1 MNSLRDRFRV
11 LDERPVP
18 DIWPEIEHRVV
29 ATSPMR
35 TSATTTWRGRTG
47 AGSINRVGALLLAGI
62 LAIVAA
68 GLVVVGAG
76 WLQRVQAPLT
86 LAPTGSPA
94 AQPRSSAPGELP
106 RCAGGASEADARM
119 TYLAGTPS
127 NDRAW
132 GYDRGEAS
140 FTGRIAGFSDGGRA
154 VVLLDVA
161 AGEMCRLVELTN
173 ELWVQGSPETT
184 LAWSPTGAALA
195 IGGPSP
201 TTGRLLIWSPGRL
214 RTVWIGNEG
223 PVAAWS
229 PDGGSI
235 AAMPAGVRWGG
246 LIFADGSADQRLD
259 GAPNRMVWSPDG
271 LSLAMQPMSAGSIPL
286 GEFPFGSVSIWSAD
300 KGLVQVDDG
309 DLEPILVGWQD
320 DATLIVVDGGRLVS
334 MRAAD
339 PSHVRVIAPIA
350 SELRLRFVQGTA
362 HVSPDLRYAAYVI
375 GGDDESGELRIAD
388 LREGT
393 VVSVP
398 ARARGQLMTWSPD
411 GTALAFDDDQNRLW
425 VVNADGSGA
434 RQLTAAPLFVV
445 DGAWQP

>member
-1 MNSLRDRFRV
+1 
-11 LDERPVP
+11 
-18 DIWPEIEHRVV
+18 
-29 ATSPMR
+29 
-35 TSATTTWRGRTG
+35 
-47 AGSINRVGALLLAGI
+47 
-62 LAIVAA
+62 
-68 GLVVVGAG
+68 
-76 WLQRVQAPLT
+76 
-86 LAPTGSPA
+86 
-94 AQPRSSAPGELP
+94 
-106 RCAGGASEADARM
+106 
-119 TYLAGTPS
+119 
-127 NDRAW
+127 
-132 GYDRGEAS
+132 
-140 FTGRIAGFSDGGRA
+140 
-154 VVLLDVA
+154 
-161 AGEMCRLVELTN
+161 MCRLVELTN

-411 GTALAFDDDQNRLW
+411 GTALAFDDDQNRLG
-425 VVNADGSGA
+425 VVNAEGSGA